1 MRKALNSNMIIL
13 LISNEETKDIMKI
26 VKAFEE
32 SGYLIEVVS
41 KTIENGKGGFLRML
55 LGTLVASLL
64 ENRKYFSRKAVVRT
78 S

>member
-1 MRKALNSNMIIL
+1 MRKALNSKMIIL

-55 LGTLVASLL
+55 LGTLVGSLL